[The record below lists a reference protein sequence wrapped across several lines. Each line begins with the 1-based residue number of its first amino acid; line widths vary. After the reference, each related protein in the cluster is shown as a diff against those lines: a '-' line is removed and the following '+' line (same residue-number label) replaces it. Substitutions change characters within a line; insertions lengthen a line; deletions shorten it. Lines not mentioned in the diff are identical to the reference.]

1 VSNGEEGSLSK
12 ESSTESGKYPKSE
25 PILPSLSHS
34 LSIATLGSGLGGG
47 SSEEVVDRFHEKVQD
62 WYERFPVIDRDNTL
76 AFLYASFPGGLGF
89 SSRRG
94 ILGVTAA
101 IYEISLKQFASR
113 LATELN
119 DLYAR
124 DFEGKV
130 QLPKPEPPRDA
141 APRLTGRPTLEQAR
155 GTTTEREPVLVS
167 REVGKWEAREREIRR
182 KTPEEAREEEFRI
195 RDVIGLTLFVMLIL
209 LAIVWE
215 PARLLLFL
223 FLLLVLSIVFL
234 VASFVLLI
242 LSLVFSPVGL
252 IVFLILAL
260 AYYVIAIRLAR
271 DED

>member
-1 VSNGEEGSLSK
+1 VE
-12 ESSTESGKYPKSE
+12 
-25 PILPSLSHS
+25 
-34 LSIATLGSGLGGG
+34 
-47 SSEEVVDRFHEKVQD
+47 RFHENVQD

-141 APRLTGRPTLEQAR
+141 ALPQPRPTRKESQPSGVVGRPSERAR
-155 GTTTEREPVLVS
+155 PVETEGVP
-167 REVGKWEAREREIRR
+167 
-182 KTPEEAREEEFRI
+182 PEESGVASLDEEGVGIGDVLLGLLIFFFILVGASLVFELIALLVFLLAPFI
-195 RDVIGLTLFVMLIL
+195 TIVFWLVIGLVIL
-209 LAIVWE
+209 GVILYV
-215 PARLLLFL
+215 
-223 FLLLVLSIVFL
+223 VSFL
-234 VASFVLLI
+234 VA
-242 LSLVFSPVGL
+242 VFGK
-252 IVFLILAL
+252 
-260 AYYVIAIRLAR
+260 
-271 DED
+271 D